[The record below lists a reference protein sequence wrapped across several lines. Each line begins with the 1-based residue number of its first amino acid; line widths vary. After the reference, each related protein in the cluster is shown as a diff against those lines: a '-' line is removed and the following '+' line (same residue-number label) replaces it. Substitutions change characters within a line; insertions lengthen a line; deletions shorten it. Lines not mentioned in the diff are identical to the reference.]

1 MGVLSRIFS
10 YLRPYKTRVVLAY
23 LALFIGTGMQLAVPR
38 LVEYVIDD
46 GLVQANLRVVT
57 LGSLAIIGAGVF
69 QGAFTFLRSYLF
81 QALAEQ
87 ASFDIRNDLY
97 HHLQSLPF
105 SFFDRAHTGQLMSR
119 ATEDVNSIRR
129 FLMFSL
135 RSLVQASGMLL
146 VVSIILFLT
155 HWKLAL
161 LSLSVMPVLALTAI
175 NFGRTIRP
183 LFLAVQQQFG
193 VMTNALQENL
203 SGARVVRA
211 FAREEDER
219 RQFDATLEAL
229 YERNMDTIRKWS
241 FYFPAMTFL
250 SSLGLALILWYGGR
264 QVLQGELSIGN
275 LTAFYFYLAMLAM
288 PIRLLG
294 WVVNSLARAL
304 ASGERIFEVLD
315 TKPAV
320 ASPPDAISLPQIE
333 GRVEFDQVSM
343 RYPGNSEFAL
353 QDIRFIA
360 EPGQRIALLGKPG
373 SGKST
378 VTSLIPRFYDVTEGT
393 VRIDGV
399 DVRNLALD
407 ELRAQIGIVLQD
419 TFLFAV
425 SIRENLAYGRP
436 DATEEEI
443 IAAAKAAQAHDFIMR
458 LPEGYDTVIGER
470 GVSLSGGQKQRIA
483 IARALVMDPR
493 ILILDDATSN
503 VDTETEHLIQQAL
516 SELMVGRTTFIIA
529 HRLLTLKNADLI
541 LVLDEGRIVE
551 RGTHDELV
559 QGDGLYAEIYE
570 LQLKDQEE
578 LTPVAD

>member
-135 RSLVQASGMLL
+135 RSLVQSGGML
-146 VVSIILFLT
+146 VVISILLLTT
-155 HWKLAL
+155 HWRLAL

-175 NFGRTIRP
+175 HFGRTIRP
-183 LFLAVQQQFG
+183 MFLAVQQQFG
-193 VMTNALQENL
+193 VMTNVLQENL
-203 SGARVVRA
+203 AGARVVRA
-211 FAREEDER
+211 FAREDDER
-219 RQFDATLEAL
+219 AKFERTIKVL
-229 YERNMDTIRKWS
+229 YDRGMDTVRRS
-241 FYFPAMTFL
+241 AFYFPLMTLL

-264 QVLQGELSIGN
+264 QVVLGNLSIGK
-275 LTAFYFYLAMLAM
+275 LTAFYFYLAMLGQ

-315 TKPAV
+315 TKPAI
-320 ASPPDAISLPQIE
+320 ASPPDGVVLSPIKGL
-333 GRVEFDQVSM
+333 VEFDRVSV
-343 RYPGNSEFAL
+343 RYPGTSEDAL
-353 QDIRFIA
+353 VDVSLTA
-360 EPGQRIALLGKPG
+360 KPGQRIALLGKPG

-378 VTSLIPRFYDVTEGT
+378 LTALIPRFYDVTAGS

-399 DVRNLALD
+399 DVRDLALD
-407 ELRAQIGIVLQD
+407 TLRQQVGVVLQD
-419 TFLFAV
+419 TFLFGI
-425 SIRENLAYGRP
+425 SIRDNIAYGRP
-436 DATEEEI
+436 DATDAEI
-443 IAAAKAAQAHDFIMR
+443 RAAARAAQAHGFIAA
-458 LPEGYDTVIGER
+458 LPDGYDTVVGER
-470 GVSLSGGQKQRIA
+470 GVSLSGGQKQRVA
-483 IARALVMDPR
+483 LARALVMDPR

-503 VDTETEHLIQQAL
+503 VDTETEHAIQQAL
-516 SELMVGRTTFIIA
+516 DELMVGRTTFIIA
-529 HRLLTLKNADLI
+529 HRLVTLKRADMI
-541 LVLDEGRIVE
+541 LVLDHGRIVE
-551 RGTHDELV
+551 RGTHDSLLRS
-559 QGDGLYAEIYE
+559 GGLYARIYD
-570 LQLKDQEE
+570 LQLRDQED
-578 LTPVAD
+578 LAQVAD